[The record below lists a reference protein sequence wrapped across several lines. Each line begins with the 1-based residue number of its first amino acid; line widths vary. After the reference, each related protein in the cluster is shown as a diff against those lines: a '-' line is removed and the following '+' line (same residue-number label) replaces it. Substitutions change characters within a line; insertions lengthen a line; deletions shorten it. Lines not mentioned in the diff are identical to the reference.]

1 MFIIE
6 LSTFSPKT
14 LFHIFVRRYAVV
26 TQRTYE
32 TVKIFKI
39 ALLRFFIACLLSQF
53 FGKLPV

>member
-6 LSTFSPKT
+6 LNPFSPKT

-32 TVKIFKI
+32 AIKMFEI
-39 ALLRFFIACLLSQF
+39 ALFRFFIACLLSQF